1 MEKENHSDEVFIQLG
16 LFNGRGVARRL
27 TNYLLD
33 SKRAKSVHVATLLE
47 SIADPDKTAELI
59 YGRTGLLY
67 SYAPV
72 AITPDMH
79 PDKLIVVSSP
89 ESAHIKVTRA
99 LGAAAVLGTD
109 YLSNWATMNGERTNS
124 ILASTTREVIN
135 LKNMSANLKLARA
148 VLGFSMVEWAD
159 AMLKSNEHL
168 EQMLVVVADKDKI
181 TSHSPEYGA
190 TIRGHKMSFVEV
202 EGRHDTLLTH
212 PQRLFEQIDRQLQ
225 LEDVV

>member
-1 MEKENHSDEVFIQLG
+1 MEKNHSDEMFIQLG

-27 TNYLLD
+27 KNYLLD
-33 SKRAKSVHVATLLE
+33 SKRATSVHVATLPE
-47 SIADPDKTAELI
+47 SIADPDRTAELI
-59 YGRTGLLY
+59 DGRTGLLY
-67 SYAPV
+67 SFAPV
-72 AITPDMH
+72 AITPNMH

-99 LGAAAVLGTD
+99 LGAAAILGAD
-109 YLSNWATMNGERTNS
+109 YVSNWATMNGERTNN

-190 TIRGHKMSFVEV
+190 TIRSHKMLFVEV
-202 EGRHDTLLTH
+202 QGRHDTLLTH
-212 PQRLFEQIDRQLQ
+212 PQRLFEQIDQQLL
-225 LEDVV
+225 LEDVI